1 MLQTLQ
7 RRIKFIGVIL
17 SDKHTRMVIIAEGG
31 LLLSQERTYKR
42 KEKTKTMGASL
53 EKKER

>member
-1 MLQTLQ
+1 MSFYQTKTL
-7 RRIKFIGVIL
+7 GWL
-17 SDKHTRMVIIAEGG
+17 IIAEGG